1 MRGGNNKWTV
11 NTTDNQLITAY
22 KDGDQRAFDVLFKK
36 HLHRILGIC
45 ANMLEGEEDCK
56 DATMDL
62 YVVLRKELKRHVV
75 HQFEGWLYT
84 LVRNYCRKL
93 IREQK
98 QRQKMETPNGPWA
111 VFLQE
116 NNNLQQQ
123 QQDEELLRNLKKAIQ
138 ELKPEQKE
146 CISLFYLDGH
156 SYKEIAK
163 LTGLSLNRVK
173 SNIQNGKRNIRIALA
188 T

>member
-1 MRGGNNKWTV
+1 MLGGNNKWTA
-11 NTTDNQLITAY
+11 NTADEQLIAAY
-22 KDGDQRAFDVLFKK
+22 QGGDQRAFDVLFKK

-45 ANMLEGEEDCK
+45 ANTLDREEDCK
-56 DATMDL
+56 DAAMDL
-62 YVVLRKELKRHVV
+62 YVVLRREIIRHEI

-93 IREQK
+93 IRERK
-98 QRQKMETPNGPWA
+98 QQQQMETLDGPWA
-111 VFLQE
+111 DFLQE

-123 QQDEELLRNLKKAIQ
+123 QQDEELLHNLKKAIQ
-138 ELKPEQKE
+138 ELKPDQKE

-156 SYKEIAK
+156 SYKEIAN
-163 LTGLSLNRVK
+163 LTGLSLNKVK

>member
-1 MRGGNNKWTV
+1 MRGGNNKWTAQ
-11 NTTDNQLITAY
+11 TADGRLIAAY
-22 KDGDQRAFDVLFKK
+22 QEGDQCAFDVLFKK

-45 ANMLEGEEDCK
+45 ANILDREEDCK
-56 DATMDL
+56 DAAMDI
-62 YVVLRKELKRHVV
+62 YVVLRRELLRYEIQ
-75 HQFEGWLYT
+75 QFEGWLYT
-84 LVRNYCRKL
+84 LVRNYCLKL
-93 IREQK
+93 IRERK
-98 QRQKMETPNGPWA
+98 QQQQMETLDGPWA
-111 VFLQE
+111 AFLRE

-138 ELKPEQKE
+138 ELKPDQKE

-163 LTGLSLNRVK
+163 LTGLSLNKVK
-173 SNIQNGKRNIRIALA
+173 SNIQNGKRNIRIAMA